1 MQGPKPSLNARLR
14 DGLLGEYVEEFIS
27 DPDVGKRRLGRALRT
42 TQATWDVLRGG
53 DPVAAFDGL
62 VERYNWLGQ
71 ETTKA
76 KYGISQNLARNVPG
90 ALFQDLLI
98 HLCTDRLGPYPD
110 LEVFT
115 EVRVPFGSYPVWK
128 KGDVIIQSPGQV
140 VDVAVGCRFV
150 GGTRQV
156 PEGSWPR
163 PAIRKLQK
171 GEVVTPLIAINSKI
185 RVSQSEF
192 FDWVGRE
199 ELLAKGN
206 PSCLSLQVALRSE
219 MDLSIPE
226 LAQLSEQFYL
236 LGRGGER
243 AVVGNVEEVHDLVKV
258 IDRHL
263 EERMV

>member
-1 MQGPKPSLNARLR
+1 MR
-14 DGLLGEYVEEFIS
+14 LLGEYVQAFLS
-27 DPDVGKRRLGRALRT
+27 DSDVAKNRLGRALKG
-42 TQATWDVLRGG
+42 TQAKWDALKGR
-53 DPVAAFDGL
+53 DPVGAFDEL
-62 VERYNWLGQ
+62 VNRYNWLGQ
-71 ETTKA
+71 QGTKT
-76 KYGISQNLARNVPG
+76 KYGISQNLARNLPG
-90 ALFQDLLI
+90 ALLQDYLI
-98 HLCTDRLGPYPD
+98 NICIDRLEAYPG

-115 EVRVPFGSYPVWK
+115 EVRVPFGAYPVWK
-128 KGDVIIQSPGQV
+128 KGSVVTQSPGQV
-140 VDVAVGCRFV
+140 VDVAVGSRFID
-150 GGTRQV
+150 GTPRL
-156 PEGSWPR
+156 PEGPWPR
-163 PAIRKLQK
+163 AAVSKLAK

-199 ELLAKGN
+199 ELLTKGN

-243 AVVGNVEEVHDLVKV
+243 AVVGDIEEVHDLVEV

-263 EERMV
+263 EERMI